1 MLGEDHS
8 LLKEFPEHQETILAL
23 TKSDQGFAADTKNYN
38 ALDKEIRV
46 LELNGSPIEDTEMH
60 QLKHDRAALKDSLH
74 QRIVSASK

>member
-23 TKSDQGFAADTKNYN
+23 TKSDESFAADTKSYN